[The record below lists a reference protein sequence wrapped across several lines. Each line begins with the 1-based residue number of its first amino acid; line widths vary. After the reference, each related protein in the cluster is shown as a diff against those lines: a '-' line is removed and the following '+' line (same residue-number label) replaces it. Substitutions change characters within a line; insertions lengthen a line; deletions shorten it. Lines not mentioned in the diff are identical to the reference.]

1 MKYIKQHR
9 SIFAVAGIALLLLGL
24 FSVSNMIAMNKS
36 ESAVKAEAREN
47 MEQDTSASDVSKE
60 CARYYLDTMSDCPLL
75 KEAVDGK
82 YVNYGDS
89 CLENAVNDVNATNT
103 AGEIITKVCKKN
115 GIDAKTAKVK
125 DLSEEQI
132 MEIDQEAFKTSE
144 HDK

>member
-24 FSVSNMIAMNKS
+24 FSVSNMIAINKS

-47 MEQDTSASDVSKE
+47 MEQDKSPSDVSRE
-60 CARYYLDTMSDCPLL
+60 CAQYYLDTMSDCPLL
-75 KEAVDGK
+75 KEAVDGE

-89 CLENAVNDVNATNT
+89 CLENAVNDVNVTNT
-103 AGEIITKVCKKN
+103 AGEIIMKVCKKN

-144 HDK
+144 HGK